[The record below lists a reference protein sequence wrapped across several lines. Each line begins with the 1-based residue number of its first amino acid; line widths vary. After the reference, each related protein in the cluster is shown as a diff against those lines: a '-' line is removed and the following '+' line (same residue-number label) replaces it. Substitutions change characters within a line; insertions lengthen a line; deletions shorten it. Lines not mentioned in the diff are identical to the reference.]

1 MTKNKKYKFNHET
14 LAYELHRIPAR
25 VRLSR
30 GFFMFMISI
39 ALSLGYYYIYTE
51 YFKLETPKLLSLK
64 RSNEELASSLEL
76 VNKRF
81 ESLNKSLYALQMR
94 DNYVYRPIFGMDE
107 ISEDVRNA
115 GFGGTD
121 RYSYLK
127 NFEKS
132 GILSRTAFNL
142 DVLYKK
148 AYVQSRSFD
157 DLAQLARSADEMTL
171 CVPAIPPV
179 NIASSRIRY
188 SSSFGYRRDPFHG
201 DFRMHNGIDLSGP
214 TGEHIY
220 ATGNGKV
227 VEVGHDFF
235 GYGNFVMIDHGF
247 GYKTRYAHLKEANV
261 TVGRIVKRGEVIGF
275 MGNTGRS
282 KGPHLHY
289 EVIFKGRTV
298 NPLNYYNRDVDE
310 EGFLA
315 LINSAG
321 NNEQV

>member
-14 LAYELHRIPAR
+14 LAYEIHKIPAR

-30 GFFMFMISI
+30 GFFMFMMSVV
-39 ALSLGYYYIYTE
+39 LSLGYYYIYTE

-107 ISEDVRNA
+107 IPEDVRNA

-121 RYSYLK
+121 RYSYLQ

-157 DLAQLARSADEMTL
+157 DLAQLARNADEMTL

-235 GYGNFVMIDHGF
+235 GYGNFVIIDHGF

>member
-1 MTKNKKYKFNHET
+1 MSKNKRYKFNSET
-14 LAYELHRIPAR
+14 LAYEVHMTPAKHRWSR
-25 VRLSR
+25 VLL
-30 GFFMFMISI
+30 FFVISI
-39 ALSLGYYYIYTE
+39 SISVGYYFIYTE

-64 RSNEELASSLEL
+64 SENAQL
-76 VNKRF
+76 VNRLDLINRRF
-81 ESLNKSLYALQMR
+81 ESLTKSLHSLEMR
-94 DNYVYRPIFGMDE
+94 DNYVYRPVFGMEE
-107 ISEDVRNA
+107 IPKDVRNA
-115 GFGGTD
+115 GFGGTE

-132 GILSRTAFNL
+132 GILSKTASNI

-157 DLAQLARSADEMTL
+157 DLLQLAHKADEMSL

-179 NIASSRIRY
+179 NIASSKIRFA
-188 SSSFGYRRDPFHG
+188 SSFGYRKDPFKG
-201 DFRMHNGIDLSGP
+201 DYRMHSGVDISGP
-214 TGEHIY
+214 LGEIIY

-227 VEVGHDFF
+227 IKVGHDFF
-235 GYGNFVMIDHGF
+235 GYGNYVMIDHGF
-247 GYKTRYAHLKEANV
+247 GYKTRYAHLQKANV
-261 TVGRIVKRGEVIGF
+261 TIGKIVNRGDKIGY

-282 KGPHLHY
+282 KGAHLHY
-289 EVIFKGRTV
+289 EVIYKDRPV

-321 NNEQV
+321 

>member
-1 MTKNKKYKFNHET
+1 MSKKKRYKFNHET
-14 LAYELHRIPAR
+14 LAYEIHKTPAKA
-25 VRLSR
+25 RLSKWFL
-30 GFFMFMISI
+30 FFLVSI
-39 ALSLGYYYIYTE
+39 TVSIGYYFIYTE

-64 RSNEELASSLEL
+64 RENAELANRLELINRRFEGLAKSLHSLE
-76 VNKRF
+76 
-81 ESLNKSLYALQMR
+81 MR
-94 DNYVYRPIFGMDE
+94 DNYVYRPIFGMEE
-107 ISEDVRNA
+107 IPVDVRNA
-115 GFGGTD
+115 GFGGTE

-132 GILSRTAFNL
+132 GILSKTAFNL

-157 DLAQLARSADEMTL
+157 DLLQLAHKADEMSL

-179 NIASSRIRY
+179 NIASDKIRF
-188 SSSFGYRRDPFHG
+188 SSSFGYRKDPFKG
-201 DFRMHNGIDLSGP
+201 DYRLHSGVDISGP
-214 TGEHIY
+214 MGEKVY

-227 VEVGHDFF
+227 IKVAYDFF
-235 GYGNFVMIDHGF
+235 GYGNYVMIDHGF
-247 GYKTRYAHLKEANV
+247 GYKTRYAHLKEA
-261 TVGRIVKRGEVIGF
+261 TVSIGRVVKRGDEIGR

-282 KGPHLHY
+282 RGTHVHY
-289 EVIFKGRTV
+289 EVIYKNRPV

-321 NNEQV
+321 

>member
-39 ALSLGYYYIYTE
+39 VLSLGYYYIYTE